1 MLQREFTY
9 KGYDGEMHTDTW
21 LFNLT
26 QADLLKLN
34 MGSFGGLDDLMKRM
48 IREDRPKELVDMF
61 EALILSAVGEK
72 SPDGR
77 RFIRTQEIRDEFYQT
92 EAYSQLFTELVTNGE
107 KLKAFIL
114 AIIPDEISA
123 KILENE
129 AMEARMDE
137 ELKAEESK
145 IKSIA
150 SATPV
155 VTAPNA

>member
-92 EAYSQLFTELVTNGE
+92 EAYSQLFTELVTNQE
-107 KLKAFIL
+107 KLKAFVL
-114 AIIPDEISA
+114 AIIPDDVSA

-129 AMEARMDE
+129 AMEARMDK

>member
-1 MLQREFTY
+1 MLEREFTY

-26 QADLLKLN
+26 HADLLKLN

-48 IREDRPKELVDMF
+48 IREDRPKELVAMF
-61 EALILSAVGEK
+61 EALILSAVGET

-92 EAYSQLFTELVTNGE
+92 EAYSQLFTELVTNQE
-107 KLKAFIL
+107 KLKAFVL
-114 AIIPDEISA
+114 AIIPDDVSA

-129 AMEARMDE
+129 AMEARMDK
-137 ELKAEESK
+137 ELKAEENK

>member
-137 ELKAEESK
+137 ELKAEETK

>member
-61 EALILSAVGEK
+61 EALILSAVGET

-92 EAYSQLFTELVTNGE
+92 EAYSQLFTELVTNQE
-107 KLKAFIL
+107 KLKAFVL
-114 AIIPDEISA
+114 AIIPDDVSA

-137 ELKAEESK
+137 ELKAEENK
-145 IKSIA
+145 IKPIS